1 MKKALIGRK
10 IGMTQFIH
18 EDGTVIPVTVCELGP
33 CVVVQKK
40 NVEKDGYAALKLGF
54 TEVKERRLTKAIVT
68 DLKKKGIKPLRVFG
82 EIGVFDDSLDVGSE
96 IKCSIFEE
104 NMTVDVTGIS
114 KGKGFAGVVRRHGFG
129 GGRETHGS
137 TFHRAPGSIGACAF
151 PSEVW
156 RGQRMPGRMGG
167 RTVTVKNL
175 KIVKVFPDNNI
186 VLISGAI
193 PGRKNTLITVYE
205 R

>member
-18 EDGTVIPVTVCELGP
+18 EDGTMTPVTVCELGP

-54 TEVKERRLTKAIVT
+54 TEVKEQRLTKAILT
-68 DLKKKGIKPLRVFG
+68 DLKKKGIKPFKIFG

-96 IKCSIFEE
+96 IKCSIFAE
-104 NMTVDVTGIS
+104 NTIVDVTGIS
-114 KGKGFAGVVRRHGFG
+114 KGKGFAGVVKRHGFG

-156 RGQRMPGRMGG
+156 RGQRMPGRMGN

-175 KIVKVFPDNNI
+175 KIVKVFEDNNI